1 MHREIWWEKILKFD
15 YNNREDFKMDFKKTN
30 SMVQTWKKIMQD
42 LVRQEDR
49 RTDKNC
55 EGVTE

>member
-42 LVRQEDR
+42 LVR
-49 RTDKNC
+49 
-55 EGVTE
+55 